1 MYFLSLLFFK
11 VYFTDCAITVVP
23 VFSPLCPPLP
33 CSLPPS
39 NIPSLSSCTWII
51 HINSLASPFTILFL
65 TSPCLFCTYNLCFLF
80 PLPFSPFSPFPL
92 PADNPPC
99 DLHFCES
106 VPVLVVRLVCFYFCF
121 SGSVVNSC
129 EFVVILLFIVLIF
142 SFSLDNISYN
152 KGWVMMNSFKLT
164 LSGKHFICPS
174 ILMTALLDR

>member
-1 MYFLSLLFFK
+1 MLLQLSRFFLPFIP
-11 VYFTDCAITVVP
+11 VCPVP
-23 VFSPLCPPLP
+23 D
-33 CSLPPS
+33 LPPS
-39 NIPSLSSCTWII
+39 FSHLSSCPWVV
-51 HINSLASPFTILFL
+51 HMSSLASPFPTLFL
-65 TSPCLFCTYNLCFLF
+65 ISPCLFCTHQLCFLF
-80 PLPFSPFSPFPL
+80 PLPSSPFSPFPL

-106 VPVLVVRLVCFYFCF
+106 VPVLVVCLVCFYFCF